1 MRGKFIVFEGP
12 DGSGKTTQ
20 LRLLAERLAAEG
32 VSAASEREP
41 TGSAMGALVR
51 EILSGRRVCEPQ
63 TLALLFS
70 ADRSEHVGDMLRLLD
85 EGKHVLCDRY
95 VFSSIAYQGLDL
107 PTEWVAEVNRPN
119 TERLMPDAVVY
130 IDLDERACMERI
142 TRGRDAVEEIFETRE
157 RIKRVRQNYEY
168 AFDRLPPE
176 RLFRIDGA
184 RTQEEVACDIYGCVR
199 PLIEEG

>member
-20 LRLLAERLAAEG
+20 LRLLAERLASEG
-32 VSAASEREP
+32 TAAATEREP
-41 TGSAMGALVR
+41 TGSALGTLVR
-51 EILSGRRVCEPQ
+51 EVLSGRRVCAPQ

-70 ADRSEHVGDMLRLLD
+70 ADRSEHIRDMERLLG

-107 PTEWVAEVNRPN
+107 PTEWVAEINRPN

-130 IDLDERACMERI
+130 IDLDERDCMEHI

-157 RIKRVRQNYEY
+157 KIKRVRENYEY
-168 AFDRLPPE
+168 AFSRLSPE

-184 RTQEEVACDIYGCVR
+184 RTPEEVARDIYACVR
-199 PLIEEG
+199 PLISEG